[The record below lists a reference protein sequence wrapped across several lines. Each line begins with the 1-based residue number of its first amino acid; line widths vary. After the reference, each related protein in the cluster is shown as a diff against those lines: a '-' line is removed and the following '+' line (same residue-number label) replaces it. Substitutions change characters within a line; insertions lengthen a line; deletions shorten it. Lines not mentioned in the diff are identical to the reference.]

1 MSRYLCIGTL
11 LLAMLILT
19 NGAYAATCGGTTP
32 CSCGDTL
39 TTSRTLTASDP
50 VTTTPCPWNGLEINT
65 SIAILDCGGRS
76 ITGSPTGMNGVYTP
90 NLALLYVTIK
100 NCRISNFYNGIL
112 MGSTSALTTI
122 SSNTITGNTYAGILI
137 NGSIGNNTIKH
148 NVVSNNDATYA
159 VGIWMI
165 NSMAN
170 DVVVNNTANSNA
182 WGIAVEDT
190 AGVQVENNTANS
202 NTNSGIDIYYIRLS
216 TIENNTLLSNGKN
229 GIKVWGGAFSN
240 SLLRNTVRLNGIGIE
255 LDSSAATHTI
265 DSNTVCNSTTND
277 FSVAS
282 SGHSG
287 TNNKCDNAAGWND
300 QGTTG
305 CTTSCAAAP
314 LPPPSACAD
323 GTTYGQCSS
332 TLPQYCQSGT
342 LVNNCSTCGCPT
354 GQSCNTTSEGCYIP
368 PTPTCTDGTPYG
380 QCSAVTMP
388 YYCLNGTLVNRCTVC
403 NCPPT
408 GTCNPSDEIC
418 YPACADGTPYYQCSI
433 TMPQF
438 CDGGTLVD
446 KCQVCRCPAGQT
458 CDTATNSCYTG
469 TTPPV
474 VLQCS
479 GDADCESG
487 NYCETGSCVAQE
499 PSGAACDR
507 DGQCTTGRCADS
519 TCVECLEDT
528 ECSDTQRCEDYA
540 CADIICPEGD
550 IVDRGCV
557 PYECTEDAS
566 CAETQ
571 ECVSNKCIEL
581 VCPEGQVARAHACV
595 GAALPAPAD
604 STWLYAAAI
613 VIIIIL
619 VLLAVKFIF

>member
-76 ITGSPTGMNGVYTP
+76 ITGSATGMNGVYTP
-90 NLALLYVTIK
+90 NNLAVLYVTIK
-100 NCRISNFYNGIL
+100 NCRISNFYNGIW
-112 MGSTSALTTI
+112 MGGTSAFTTI
-122 SSNTITGNTYAGILI
+122 SSNTITGITNAGVLI
-137 NGSIGNNTIKH
+137 NRSIGNNIIEH

-159 VGIWMI
+159 VGIWII

-170 DVVVNNTANSNA
+170 DIVVNNTANNNA

-190 AGVQVENNTANS
+190 AGTQVKNNTANS
-202 NTNSGIDIYYIRLS
+202 NTNSGIDIYYVRHS
-216 TIENNTLLSNGKN
+216 TIENNTILSNKN

-240 SLLRNTVRLNGIGIE
+240 SLLRNTVKLNGIGIE
-255 LDSSAATHTI
+255 LDSSVATHTV

-287 TNNKCDNAAGWND
+287 TNNICDNAVGWND

-305 CTTSCAAAP
+305 CTYSCAA
-314 LPPPSACAD
+314 PPPSTCTD
-323 GTTYGQCSS
+323 GTAYGQCST

-342 LVNNCSTCGCPT
+342 LVDNCSTCGCPT
-354 GQSCNTTSEGCYIP
+354 GQSCNTTNESCYIP
-368 PTPTCTDGTPYG
+368 PTPTCQDGTPYG
-380 QCSAVTMP
+380 QCSAVTKP
-388 YYCLNGTLVNRCTVC
+388 YYCLNGTIVNRCTVC
-403 NCPPT
+403 DCPPT

-458 CDTATNSCYTG
+458 CDVTTNSCYTG
-469 TTPPV
+469 PTPPV

-479 GDADCESG
+479 VDADCG
-487 NYCETGSCVAQE
+487 AGKYCRTGACATQE
-499 PSGAACDR
+499 PVGTACDR
-507 DGQCTTGRCADS
+507 DEQCASGHCIDS
-519 TCVECLEDT
+519 ACVECLEDT
-528 ECSDTQRCEDYA
+528 ECGGTQKCEDYA

-557 PYECTEDAS
+557 PYECTEDAN

-571 ECVSNKCIEL
+571 ECVSNKCIGL
-581 VCPEGQVARAHACV
+581 ACPEGQVARAHACV
-595 GAALPAPAD
+595 GAALPGVGD
-604 STWLYAAAI
+604 GLWMYAAVI
-613 VIIIIL
+613 VVIIILIIL
-619 VLLAVKFIF
+619 AAKFIF